1 MKSKFG
7 LRLISAL
14 GSSLILALQFAP
26 LVQAQTGNMSDGTGV
41 NVNSGINSASNMS
54 DATSVLIQQLLAGNL
69 TEINGVR
76 ITVEI
81 RQLILA
87 LISGEQRGI
96 GQLVS
101 FLVRAGV
108 PGNLASEF
116 ARSLRGLFI
125 NGQVN
130 QAQLTI
136 ISQLYSRIVSTGGV
150 NISFLNSFGLFQAI
164 TAMLAAFGVDVTIPV
179 VIGYPVAPSNLSDA
193 TNVLPTFLA
202 DEADSVV
209 ETKVKIVANQPEP
222 VTEAGSPE
230 APVAVSESLP
240 EPVTPTPA
248 TTSEPITADPVVD
261 QVDQSVPEPV
271 ATPEVST
278 PVEPATPPAT
288 IPSVPPAESEPVTV
302 NLTLMRH
309 NSRGGH
315 HGRFNHAGGVMAM
328 NAIVTTSDIVGG
340 RFQFASRSILMAV
353 LKGAKSLINEL
364 LGSGEVFFAG
374 QMISIEARQTVVTVM
389 TTTSSVSV
397 QSYVNSLTS
406 GGVPS
411 NYAQALAA
419 TMAGMITVDTSG
431 EVSGVNATKLT
442 TAIAVYN
449 QTINVLSGPALSQR
463 SDVLSCTGYALSS
476 LTQAAASGLTQQA
489 RR

>member
-54 DATSVLIQQLLAGNL
+54 DATSVLIQQLLAGTL
-69 TEINGVR
+69 TEINGVK

-87 LISGEQRGI
+87 LINGQQRGI

-125 NGQVN
+125 NGQIN

-136 ISQLYSRIVSTGGV
+136 ISQLYFRIISTGGV

-209 ETKVKIVANQPEP
+209 ETQVEIVANQPEP

-230 APVAVSESLP
+230 APVAVVSESLP

-248 TTSEPITADPVVD
+248 TTSEPITADPVVN
-261 QVDQSVPEPV
+261 QSVPEPV

-278 PVEPATPPAT
+278 PAEPTSPPATPST
-288 IPSVPPAESEPVTV
+288 PSPESEAVTV

-315 HGRFNHAGGVMAM
+315 HGRYHAGGVMAM

-374 QMISIEARQTVVTVM
+374 QMISIEARQTVVKVM
-389 TTTSSVSV
+389 TTTSSASV
-397 QSYVNSLTS
+397 QSYVSSLTS

-463 SDVLSCTGYALSS
+463 SDVLSCTGYALSN